1 MNAWELRCWEDPKQR
16 VALGFLQNE
25 HQGANK
31 DFSMAGGLSLVP
43 GRAKGS
49 SKTQSRNACVS
60 VLLRDLRQSCKV
72 TRVPVRCGNSLILRA
87 PSMAWKPPHLAS

>member
-1 MNAWELRCWEDPKQR
+1 MQVRSLSTLDPWSDKDAQVSGRTIRVNAWGLRCWEDPKQR

-49 SKTQSRNACVS
+49 SKT
-60 VLLRDLRQSCKV
+60 
-72 TRVPVRCGNSLILRA
+72 
-87 PSMAWKPPHLAS
+87 